1 MFGRRIE
8 LARKRSGLSLR
19 ALSEALDGS
28 PGHRA
33 IREFEKEEAT
43 PDGSILKRL
52 SEVLDVSLEFQMG
65 GWVSRLEGLEF
76 RKLASSSVRD
86 RARVEIEVID
96 LVDRYLSVEVVLELD
111 AADWKS
117 PIPLERPTEE
127 TEAEEV
133 ADRLRDAWDLGDDPI
148 PDLTE
153 LLEERGL
160 KVLAISLPASVSGL
174 TCWAVRPKN
183 RGRLPVI
190 VVNRDHGLERR
201 RFTLAHE
208 LAHRVM
214 DTGFLVKPES
224 AANRFA
230 GAFLVPASHL
240 RRHVSSDRHPSR
252 RQLGYDEVIRLKRY
266 YRVSAAAI
274 LIRLGQ
280 IGVLHDEAVRRAFQ
294 GIARNWRKC
303 EPLPIETDGEGSIEL
318 PRRFE
323 HLCHWALAERQ
334 ITPLRAAMLLRVP
347 MTAIEA
353 ALQGSVGADAN
364 CRY

>member
-19 ALSEALDGS
+19 TLSEALGGS
-28 PGHRA
+28 PSHRA
-33 IREFEKEEAT
+33 IREIEKEEAT
-43 PDGSILKRL
+43 PDGAILKRL
-52 SEVLDVSLEFQMG
+52 SEILDVSLEFLMG
-65 GWVSRLEGLEF
+65 GWVSRLEGVEF
-76 RKLASSSVRD
+76 RKSASNSTQD

-96 LVDRYLSVEVVLELD
+96 LLDRYLSVEVVLELD
-111 AADWKS
+111 AAGWNP

-127 TEAEEV
+127 AEAE
-133 ADRLRDAWDLGDDPI
+133 AIAGRLRDAWNLGDDPI

-160 KVLAISLPASVSGL
+160 KVLAISLPNSVSGL
-174 TCWAVRPKN
+174 TCWAVRPRN

-214 DTGFLVKPES
+214 DAGSLVKPES

-240 RRHVSSDRHPSR
+240 RRHVSSARHPSR
-252 RQLGYDEVIRLKRY
+252 RQLSYGEVIRLKRY

-274 LIRLGQ
+274 LVRSRPDWRVAGRGDSTSVSGHCANLAQ
-280 IGVLHDEAVRRAFQ
+280 MRASADRDRRRRANRGASPF
-294 GIARNWRKC
+294 RTSL
-303 EPLPIETDGEGSIEL
+303 PLGS
-318 PRRFE
+318 
-323 HLCHWALAERQ
+323 
-334 ITPLRAAMLLRVP
+334 
-347 MTAIEA
+347 
-353 ALQGSVGADAN
+353 G
-364 CRY
+364 

>member
-1 MFGRRIE
+1 MFGHRIE

-19 ALSEALDGS
+19 ALSEALGGS
-28 PGHRA
+28 PSHRA

-43 PDGSILKRL
+43 PDGAMLKRL
-52 SEVLDVSLEFQMG
+52 SEILDVSQEFLMG
-65 GWVSRLEGLEF
+65 GWVSRLEGVEF

-86 RARVEIEVID
+86 RAGVEMEVID

-111 AADWKS
+111 AAGWNP
-117 PIPLERPTEE
+117 PIPLDRLTEE
-127 TEAEEV
+127 AEAETV
-133 ADRLRDAWDLGDDPI
+133 AGRLRDAWDIGDDPI

-174 TCWAVRPKN
+174 TCWAIRPNN

-190 VVNRDHGLERR
+190 VVNLDHGLERR

-214 DTGFLVKPES
+214 DTDSLAKPES

-240 RRHVSSDRHPSR
+240 RRHVSSARHPSR
-252 RQLGYDEVIRLKRY
+252 SQLGYGEVIRLKRY

-280 IGVLHDEAVRRAFQ
+280 IGVLQDEAVRQAFQ
-294 GIARNWRKC
+294 GIARTWRKC
-303 EPLPIETDGEGSIEL
+303 EPLPIETDGEGPIEM

-334 ITPLRAAMLLRVP
+334 ISPLRAAMLLRVP

-353 ALQGSVGADAN
+353 ALRGSVGVDAN